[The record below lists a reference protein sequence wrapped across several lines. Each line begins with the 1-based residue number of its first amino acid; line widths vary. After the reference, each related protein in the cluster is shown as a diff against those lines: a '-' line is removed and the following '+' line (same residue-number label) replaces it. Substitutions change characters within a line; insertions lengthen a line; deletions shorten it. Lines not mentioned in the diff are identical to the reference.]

1 MSFIYYIQLSGFG
14 VDMVDDDK
22 AWEEKVEKLEAK
34 IVELEREIS
43 ELKQNESNGN
53 SEKVTKLCSYE
64 VLHLVLEV

>member
-1 MSFIYYIQLSGFG
+1 
-14 VDMVDDDK
+14 MVDDDK